1 MKFSYDHPL
10 VYTIGETKP
19 TLSVVKV
26 KHGVTEISLSDGRL
40 VRVSMHVDGVKE
52 YDDKLDVNYQAVVEI
67 MEEPSAQIMD
77 VHESIQ

>member
-1 MKFSYDHPL
+1 VKFSYDYPL
-10 VYTIGETKP
+10 IYTIGTKP
-19 TLSVVKV
+19 LTVMKV

>member
-10 VYTIGETKP
+10 VYTIGTKP
-19 TLSVVKV
+19 LTVTKV

-77 VHESIQ
+77 IHESIQ

>member
-1 MKFSYDHPL
+1 MKFSYDYPL
-10 VYTIGETKP
+10 IYTIGTKP
-19 TLSVVKV
+19 LTVMKV